1 MRQPKPDPKA
11 SQREAAKRV
20 KLKRRIRQLLDLA
33 PDNYSDINLIPLET
47 LEAMQRALE
56 NMKGN

>member
-20 KLKRRIRQLLDLA
+20 KLKRGLRLKLKLK
-33 PDNYSDINLIPLET
+33 PGNEGDINDIPTDT
-47 LEAMQRALE
+47 LEAMYRALV
-56 NMKGN
+56 NFDD

>member
-20 KLKRRIRQLLDLA
+20 KLKRKIRQLLDLK
-33 PDNYSDINLIPLET
+33 PENQGDINVIPTDT
-47 LEAMQRALE
+47 LEAMYRAMV
-56 NMKGN
+56 NFDD